1 MLTRKRAWKSKLPG
15 ERMNF
20 GINAVTNTETT

>member
-1 MLTRKRAWKSKLPG
+1 MLTRKQAWKSKLPG
-15 ERMNF
+15 ELMNF